1 MLYQNITNN
10 SCINQ
15 ALELYHKYC
24 SDKTTYPDQ
33 IHTITKALQ
42 LDSSSFTAVLL
53 HENIQHLNLE
63 DYNHFNNNIIYLVDV
78 INKLSTIHYKP
89 YAEQYIHFHELLLTI
104 NPKLQETAIL
114 TSLVPLLHK
123 VSIFNLEYNNT
134 NAQHI
139 SEIITNCYIP
149 YLLSYTAHNDLAY
162 LLQDLCFKIQ
172 YPEERNRILHY
183 MYWLYPDIDNIIHNI
198 EQQFGNIFRKLNI
211 KASLSYRIKSPYSI
225 WIKTLVKDIHITAL
239 NDILAFRAIV
249 PNKKACYDVSKLIH
263 LHYNTITSQFV
274 DYIRYPKNN
283 GYQSIHI
290 VISDSNKGNIEL
302 QIRSTTM
309 HRQTQYGSAH
319 HTYKVNKYY
328 VSRTNNNVSVVLFN
342 ITLSY
347 SNRILSVYVSIV
359 TITSTINNNLYTYYN
374 TIPSFTQYTQHSTD
388 FVGNDITTCTLS
400 RTTTPEYI
408 TYYNNN
414 LSLLIKDTNTIP
426 YNFSLNI
433 NLNLSNTVEYKLV
446 PLAVVQIPASNLL
459 FEHNSVFINIT
470 YKPILAEC
478 AFPATITY
486 TKRHEDS
493 NIRSI
498 FKPPSPKTDIINA
511 TYNTLLATI
520 NDKVVLEQ
528 YGQKEFLSTTINTN
542 ITQMLP
548 IITLLVDPSELNKR
562 INDISDSNKD
572 QLLRLGLQLGC
583 VESVPLLITHGANPN
598 ATNCHGV
605 ISLHCAA
612 KNGNLDLAKLLAKN
626 GADVNAKTDRIET
639 PLHYAVKSGNL
650 YLVKWLIENQAN
662 IHAKTD
668 NGETV
673 LHYAVSFDNS
683 DLVYLLIAYGADVN
697 AKTDNGLTALHYAVY
712 DGNLDLVSLLISHGA
727 DVNAK
732 TNSGETI
739 LYSAVDY
746 GSPDLVY
753 LLIAYGAD
761 VNAKTDNG
769 ETALHYAVESGNLD
783 LVSLLIHNG
792 ANVNNA
798 KTILHFAVKSGNLN
812 LVNWLIK
819 NKADIHAKT
828 NSGETILHFAAE
840 SGNLNLV
847 NWLIKNKADIHAKTN
862 SGETILHFAVALGSL
877 DLVSLLIHNGTDIN
891 TKTDDGLTA
900 LHYAVESGNLNLV
913 SLLIHKG
920 IDVNAKTNSGETIL
934 HFAVALG
941 SLDLVSLLMVRGADV
956 NAKTDDGLTALHYAV
971 ESDNLAL
978 VSLLMVYGADVNA
991 KNNSGETPLHYAVIF
1006 DSLDLVSLLIHNG
1019 ADVNTK
1025 NNSGETVLNSIMEF
1039 NNCNILKS
1047 FILGGADI
1055 NLETML
1061 PDDQTDSIIN
1071 LCGDLRIS

>member
-15 ALELYHKYC
+15 ALALYHQYC
-24 SDKTTYPDQ
+24 SDKTTTYPDQ

-89 YAEQYIHFHELLLTI
+89 YAEQYIHFQKLLLTI
-104 NPKLQETAIL
+104 NSKLQETAVL
-114 TSLVPLLHK
+114 TVLVPLLHK

-139 SEIITNCYIP
+139 SEILTNCYIP

-183 MYWLYPDIDNIIHNI
+183 MNWLYPDIDNIIHNI
-198 EQQFGNIFRKLNI
+198 EQQFKNIFRKLNI
-211 KASLSYRIKSPYSI
+211 KANLSYRIKSPYSI
-225 WIKTLVKDIHITAL
+225 WVKTLVKDIHITAL

-249 PNKKACYDVSKLIH
+249 PNKKACYDFSKLIH
-263 LHYNTITSQFV
+263 LHYNTVKSCFV
-274 DYIRYPKNN
+274 DYIRYPKKN
-283 GYQSIHI
+283 GYQSIHL
-290 VISDSNKGNIEL
+290 VISGGSNKGNIEL

-319 HTYKVNKYY
+319 HTYKANKYY
-328 VSRTNNNVSVVLFN
+328 VSRTNNNVSIILCN

-347 SNRILSVYVSIV
+347 SNRILNVDISII
-359 TITSTINNNLYTYYN
+359 TITSKIINNVSTYN
-374 TIPSFTQYTQHSTD
+374 TFASFTHTQHSTH
-388 FVGNDITTCTLS
+388 FVVNNTTTCTLS

-433 NLNLSNTVEYKLV
+433 NLNLHNILEYKLV
-446 PLAVVQIPASNLL
+446 PLAVVQIPVSNLL

-498 FKPPSPKTDIINA
+498 FKPPSPKTDIINT

-572 QLLRLGLQLGC
+572 QLLHLALQLGC

-639 PLHYAVKSGNL
+639 PLHYAV
-650 YLVKWLIENQAN
+650 
-662 IHAKTD
+662 
-668 NGETV
+668 
-673 LHYAVSFDNS
+673 
-683 DLVYLLIAYGADVN
+683 
-697 AKTDNGLTALHYAVY
+697 
-712 DGNLDLVSLLISHGA
+712 
-727 DVNAK
+727 
-732 TNSGETI
+732 
-739 LYSAVDY
+739 
-746 GSPDLVY
+746 
-753 LLIAYGAD
+753 
-761 VNAKTDNG
+761 
-769 ETALHYAVESGNLD
+769 ESGNLN

-798 KTILHFAVKSGNLN
+798 KTILHFAAKSGNLN

-828 NSGETILHFAAE
+828 NSGETILHFA
-840 SGNLNLV
+840 V
-847 NWLIKNKADIHAKTN
+847 D
-862 SGETILHFAVALGSL
+862 LGSL

-900 LHYAVESGNLNLV
+900 LHYAAESG
-913 SLLIHKG
+913 
-920 IDVNAKTNSGETIL
+920 
-934 HFAVALG
+934 
-941 SLDLVSLLMVRGADV
+941 
-956 NAKTDDGLTALHYAV
+956 
-971 ESDNLAL
+971 NLAL
-978 VSLLMVYGADVNA
+978 VSLLMVYG
-991 KNNSGETPLHYAVIF
+991 P
-1006 DSLDLVSLLIHNG
+1006 
-1019 ADVNTK
+1019 DVNTK

-1071 LCGDLRIS
+1071 LCG

>member
-15 ALELYHKYC
+15 ALELYYQYC
-24 SDKTTYPDQ
+24 SDKTTTYPDQ
-33 IHTITKALQ
+33 IHTIIKALQ

-78 INKLSTIHYKP
+78 INKLSTTHDKP
-89 YAEQYIHFHELLLTI
+89 YAEQYIHFNKLLLTI
-104 NPKLQETAIL
+104 NSKLQETAIL

-134 NAQHI
+134 DAQHI

-183 MYWLYPDIDNIIHNI
+183 MNWLYPDIDNIVHNI
-198 EQQFGNIFRKLNI
+198 EQQFRNIFRKLNI
-211 KASLSYRIKSPYSI
+211 KASLSYRLKSPYSI

-249 PNKKACYDVSKLIH
+249 PNKKACYDFSKLIH

-283 GYQSIHI
+283 GYQSIHL
-290 VISDSNKGNIEL
+290 VISGGSNKGNIEL

-319 HTYKVNKYY
+319 HTYKANKYY
-328 VSRTNNNVSVVLFN
+328 ISRTNNNVSVILCN

-347 SNRILSVYVSIV
+347 SNSILNVDISIV
-359 TITSTINNNLYTYYN
+359 TITSKIINNVSTYN
-374 TIPSFTQYTQHSTD
+374 TFASFTHTQHSTH
-388 FVGNDITTCTLS
+388 FVVNNTTTCTLS

-414 LSLLIKDTNTIP
+414 LSLLIKDTDTIP

-433 NLNLSNTVEYKLV
+433 NLNLRNILEYELV

-498 FKPPSPKTDIINA
+498 FKPPSPKTGIIN
-511 TYNTLLATI
+511 TIYNTLLATI

-548 IITLLVDPSELNKR
+548 IITLLVDLSELNKR

-572 QLLRLGLQLGC
+572 QLLHLGLQLGC

-626 GADVNAKTDRIET
+626 GADVNAKT
-639 PLHYAVKSGNL
+639 
-650 YLVKWLIENQAN
+650 
-662 IHAKTD
+662 
-668 NGETV
+668 
-673 LHYAVSFDNS
+673 
-683 DLVYLLIAYGADVN
+683 
-697 AKTDNGLTALHYAVY
+697 
-712 DGNLDLVSLLISHGA
+712 
-727 DVNAK
+727 
-732 TNSGETI
+732 NSGETI
-739 LYSAVDY
+739 LCSAVDY

-753 LLIAYGAD
+753 LL
-761 VNAKTDNG
+761 
-769 ETALHYAVESGNLD
+769 
-783 LVSLLIHNG
+783 
-792 ANVNNA
+792 
-798 KTILHFAVKSGNLN
+798 
-812 LVNWLIK
+812 
-819 NKADIHAKT
+819 
-828 NSGETILHFAAE
+828 
-840 SGNLNLV
+840 
-847 NWLIKNKADIHAKTN
+847 
-862 SGETILHFAVALGSL
+862 
-877 DLVSLLIHNGTDIN
+877 
-891 TKTDDGLTA
+891 
-900 LHYAVESGNLNLV
+900 
-913 SLLIHKG
+913 
-920 IDVNAKTNSGETIL
+920 
-934 HFAVALG
+934 
-941 SLDLVSLLMVRGADV
+941 MVYGADV

-971 ESDNLAL
+971 ESGNLAL

-991 KNNSGETPLHYAVIF
+991 KT
-1006 DSLDLVSLLIHNG
+1006 
-1019 ADVNTK
+1019 
-1025 NNSGETVLNSIMEF
+1025 NSGETVLNIIMDF